1 MITLTHVGKQ
11 YGRIHTALADVSFHI
26 NAGEFVFLTG
36 PSGAGKSTLLKL
48 LFREQV
54 PSTGEIR
61 VAGHRLASMPPREI
75 PFLRRK
81 MGVVFQDF
89 KLIRTMTVFEN
100 VAFVLKILGVGYS
113 EQKQRTF
120 RALKM
125 VGLQHKLAS
134 YPLQLSGGEQQRVA
148 IARALVND
156 PLVLIA
162 DEPTGN
168 LDPDLAQEIMSLFER
183 INGQGTTVLVATHD
197 RSLIQRMRKRLIGL
211 DHGRVA
217 FDTPAPASTVV
228 LGPERGPGLERID
241 PHAGIPD
248 LS

>member
-1 MITLTHVGKQ
+1 MISLTHVGKQ
-11 YGRIHTALADVSFHI
+11 YGKIHTALADVSFQI
-26 NAGEFVFLTG
+26 DPGEFIFLTG

-54 PSTGEIR
+54 PTTGELRI
-61 VAGHRLASMPPREI
+61 AGHRLASMPLREI
-75 PFLRRK
+75 PALRRK
-81 MGVVFQDF
+81 MGIVFQDF

-100 VAFVLKILGVGYS
+100 VAFVLKILGVS
-113 EQKQRTF
+113 HAEQKLRTF

-168 LDPDLAQEIMSLFER
+168 LDPDLAQEIMALFER

-197 RSLIQRMRKRLIGL
+197 RSLIQRMKKRVIGL
-211 DHGRVA
+211 DHGRMA
-217 FDTPAPASTVV
+217 FDYPAPASMVV
-228 LGPERGPGLERID
+228 LPPL
-241 PHAGIPD
+241 A
-248 LS
+248 